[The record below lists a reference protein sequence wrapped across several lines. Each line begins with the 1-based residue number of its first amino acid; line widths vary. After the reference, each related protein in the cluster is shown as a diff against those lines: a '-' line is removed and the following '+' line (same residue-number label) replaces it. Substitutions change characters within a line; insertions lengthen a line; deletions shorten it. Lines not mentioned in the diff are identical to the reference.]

1 MFHCRLF
8 CLGQFNLLLSI
19 SLACL
24 AGCGETPVV
33 APPADGLHANNR
45 GPAPPRLRPRPRP
58 GDSSDD
64 EEIRSPG
71 LASFGAV
78 TEEESGDSASASS
91 EGGASGGNVD
101 PDFYAHAADVAT
113 PGPMGPS
120 VIADSRP
127 RHELAAALAGHPE
140 LAQFQSV
147 SISPA
152 PDRQTSYQPLVD
164 APAEPAPDELDPLTL
179 PIDAGHVDGVE
190 FSAPAAANVVIA
202 SRHEAGRGQWRTH
215 LWRYDLRTGGLLS
228 KAELPDRARL
238 LDVSPEGTRALVRF
252 TNGLAPTRRPAST
265 QTRLDIYDLSEEEG
279 RHFLGWRP
287 GAAEGETADPPLD
300 AAFVTQELV
309 VSLIAAGELAL
320 WDLAQQAALKRIETD
335 SAGPLLL
342 TPGRQG
348 ALVFLGSTFGL
359 FDTATLEFHGTLDAP
374 RPTLAHCPL
383 AACSPDGGQLA
394 AVLQRPVQ
402 ELLVWDLASG
412 ERSVEI
418 PAPLNLTGTPHFVKS
433 GYLIAGGTLFDLQAR
448 APVWR
453 FVGNATNS
461 NLAASLG
468 RRHWL
473 VTRPALDESTLRG
486 IEVPSND
493 LQPLLSGPKSPLQ
506 PALAPGDALAVRL
519 SLEGLPD
526 DLDGFRENL
535 ARALGRMCDDHG
547 LALREDAEMILEIRG
562 ADRRTGESI
571 RFNTEGGEGGEIV
584 PAHEIEL
591 TFSVTR
597 RNEEQPL
604 WNGSGRV
611 PPTFVLEEE
620 PGLGLEQLLVRTMW
634 RSAPEKIAKL
644 LDDNLPLH
652 VSDVPLTEKLG
663 HTRLWAGIDDAV
675 LPDGRTIAME
685 SQSDSEKVPKPGEY
699 AEIDAPSRTPL
710 LTADVADA
718 PVLDVAVSPV
728 GMLATASR
736 DKSFRVWRPAPQQRM
751 LRSVDE
757 LKCPSDP
764 TRICLVPATGDFLFG
779 TAGGEVRRF
788 DLSRGRAIVERDSLA
803 GAITG
808 LAVTSEPS
816 FVAGTDGG
824 RIVAWTETSESEPR
838 ILAERDGSV
847 TDIAAVPYTNRVV
860 VAWAD
865 GVAMLLDAGTGET
878 VLNFEPAAGAI
889 HDASISSNAQ
899 HAAFATETGGAVIVS
914 LLTGQERG
922 RLGPARVSSVAF
934 RPQSEELA
942 TGSTVG
948 RIVLWNI
955 KNQSPIQRFDGAGG
969 DVSRIVFSPDGQ
981 GLTAVVAGRS
991 SIPVWTVHGEEEEG
1005 DIP

>member
-1 MFHCRLF
+1 MHKPPAVTRCRA
-8 CLGQFNLLLSI
+8 GLLVIL
-19 SLACL
+19 LTAL

-45 GPAPPRLRPRPRP
+45 RPAPARLRPRPKP
-58 GDSSDD
+58 GDSSDE

-71 LASFGAV
+71 LASFGAMGD
-78 TEEESGDSASASS
+78 EESGDPANASP
-91 EGGASGGNVD
+91 EGGNSSGNVD

-113 PGPMGPS
+113 AGPMGPS

-127 RHELAAALAGHPE
+127 PHELAAALAGHPE
-140 LAQFQSV
+140 LTPFQSTSV
-147 SISPA
+147 GPA

-164 APAEPAPDELDPLTL
+164 APDEPAPDEFEPLAL
-179 PIDAGHVDGVE
+179 PFDAGEVDGVR
-190 FSAPAAANVVIA
+190 FSDPAVANVVIA
-202 SRHEAGRGQWRTH
+202 SRHEAGRGEWRTR
-215 LWRYDLRTGGLLS
+215 LWRFDLTTGELLCR
-228 KAELPDRARL
+228 AGLPDRARL
-238 LDVSPEGTRALVRF
+238 LDVSPDGTRALVRF

-265 QTRLDIYDLSEEEG
+265 QSRLDIYDLSDEEG
-279 RHFLGWRP
+279 RHVLGWRP
-287 GAAEGETADPPLD
+287 GAGDGEAADPPLD
-300 AAFVTQELV
+300 AAFVTEELV
-309 VSLIAAGELAL
+309 VSLIDGGELAV

-359 FDTATLEFHGTLDAP
+359 FDTATLDFRGMLEAP

-383 AACSPDGGQLA
+383 AACSPDGTQLA
-394 AVLQRPVQ
+394 AVLQRPAQ

-412 ERSVEI
+412 EQSVEI
-418 PAPLNLTGTPHFVKS
+418 PAPLNLTGTPHFVKP
-433 GYLIAGGTLFDLQAR
+433 GYLIAGGTLFDLQKQS
-448 APVWR
+448 PVWR
-453 FVGNATNS
+453 FIENATNS
-461 NLAASLG
+461 NLASSLG

-486 IEVPSND
+486 IDVPSD
-493 LQPLLSGPKSPLQ
+493 ELQPLLSQPTSPLQ

-547 LALREDAEMILEIRG
+547 LVLREDAEMILEIRG

-591 TFSVTR
+591 TFSVR
-597 RNEEQPL
+597 RKNDDQPL

-611 PPTFVLEEE
+611 PPTFVLEEV
-620 PGLGLEQLLVRTMW
+620 PGLSLEQLLVRTMW

-644 LDDNLPLH
+644 LDESLPLH
-652 VSDVPLTEKLG
+652 VPEVPLTEKLG
-663 HTRLWAGIDDAV
+663 STRLWAGIDDAV

-685 SQSDSEKVPKPGEY
+685 SQSETENAPKPGEY

-710 LTADVADA
+710 LTANVADA

-736 DKSFRVWRPAPQQRM
+736 DKSFRIWRPVPQQRM

-764 TRICLVPATGDFLFG
+764 TRICLIPASGDFLFG

-788 DLSRGRAIVERDSLA
+788 DLARGRSIVERDSLA

-824 RIVAWTETSESEPR
+824 RILAWTESSDSEPR
-838 ILAERDGSV
+838 ILAERDAKV

-860 VAWAD
+860 AAWAD
-865 GVAMLLDAGTGET
+865 GVATLLDAGTGET
-878 VLNFEPAAGAI
+878 VLTFEPGAGAI

-934 RPQSEELA
+934 RPRSEELA
-942 TGSTVG
+942 TGSAVG
-948 RIVLWNI
+948 RIVLWNF

-981 GLTAVVAGRS
+981 GLTAVVAGRR

-1005 DIP
+1005 DVP